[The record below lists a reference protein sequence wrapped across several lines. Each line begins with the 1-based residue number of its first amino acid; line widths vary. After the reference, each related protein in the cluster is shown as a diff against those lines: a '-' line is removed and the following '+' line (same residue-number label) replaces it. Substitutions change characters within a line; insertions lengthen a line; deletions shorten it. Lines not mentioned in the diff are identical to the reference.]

1 MIIKNGVKRLSL
13 NDSFI
18 QEVSDE
24 VRRDKLFGFF
34 RRYAWIGI
42 GLVLLLVGAA
52 GVNEYRKSQYK
63 LNAELNGD
71 QLREVLEN
79 YAKSADFEQYYSYL
93 NEDLAGK
100 PLAVL
105 NQSFLI
111 SPEGNSKKS
120 IRHLKEVAGNS
131 KLPIALR
138 DLATLYEAYF
148 FGSEIEGKMDQ
159 LNALSGP
166 DRPYRVLAMEA
177 KVDLLIGD
185 NAFEDALVEIDLI
198 EASLSPSSE
207 ISFRIKNLRQII
219 QSKISSD

>member
-1 MIIKNGVKRLSL
+1 M
-13 NDSFI
+13 

-24 VRRDKLFGFF
+24 VRRDKLFAFF

-52 GVNEYRKSQYK
+52 GVNEYRKSQQK
-63 LNAELNGD
+63 VDAELNGD

-79 YAKSADFEQYYSYL
+79 YTKSGDFEQYYSYL
-93 NEDLAGK
+93 KEDLAGK

-120 IRHLKEVAGNS
+120 LLHLKEVAGNS

-138 DLATLYEAYF
+138 DLATLYEIYL
-148 FGSEIEGKMDQ
+148 FGSEIEGKIDQ

-177 KVDLLIGD
+177 KVNFLIGD
-185 NAFEDALVEIDLI
+185 NAFEDALAEIDLI
-198 EASLSPSSE
+198 EASLSPSPAM
-207 ISFRIKNLRQII
+207 ISRIKNLRKII
-219 QSKISSD
+219 QSKINSE

>member
-1 MIIKNGVKRLSL
+1 M
-13 NDSFI
+13 

-34 RRYAWIGI
+34 RRYAWIGV
-42 GLVLLLVGAA
+42 GLVLILVGAA
-52 GVNEYRKSQYK
+52 GVNEYWKSQQK
-63 LNAELNGD
+63 LDAELNGD

-79 YAKSADFEQYYSYL
+79 YIQSADFEQYYSYL
-93 NEDLAGK
+93 DQDLAGK

-111 SPEGNSKKS
+111 SPEGKSKKS
-120 IRHLKEVAGNS
+120 LGHLKEVAGNS

-138 DLATLYEAYF
+138 DLAILYEVYV
-148 FGSEIEGKMDQ
+148 FGSENEGKMDQ

-166 DRPYRVLAMEA
+166 DRPYRILAMEA

-185 NAFEDALVEIDLI
+185 NAFEEALAEIDLI

-207 ISFRIKNLRQII
+207 SSSRIKNLRQII

>member
-1 MIIKNGVKRLSL
+1 M
-13 NDSFI
+13 

-52 GVNEYRKSQYK
+52 GVNEYRKSQQK
-63 LNAELNGD
+63 LVAELNGD

-79 YAKSADFEQYYSYL
+79 YTESADFEQYYSYL
-93 NEDLAGK
+93 EKDLAGK

-120 IRHLKEVAGNS
+120 LGHLNAVAGNS
-131 KLPIALR
+131 KLPIVLR
-138 DLATLYEAYF
+138 DLATLYEVYV
-148 FGSEIEGKMDQ
+148 FGSEIEGKMDR

-166 DRPYRVLAMEA
+166 DRPYRILAMEA
-177 KVDLLIGD
+177 KVDSLIGD
-185 NAFEDALVEIDLI
+185 NAFEDALGELDLI

-207 ISFRIKNLRQII
+207 TSSRIKNLRQII

>member
-219 QSKISSD
+219 QSKINSD

>member
-1 MIIKNGVKRLSL
+1 M
-13 NDSFI
+13 

-34 RRYAWIGI
+34 RRYAWIGV
-42 GLVLLLVGAA
+42 GLVLILVGAA
-52 GVNEYRKSQYK
+52 GVNEYWKSQQK
-63 LNAELNGD
+63 LDAELNGD

-79 YAKSADFEQYYSYL
+79 FTKSSDFERYYSYL
-93 NEDLAGK
+93 EQDLAGK

-120 IRHLKEVAGNS
+120 LGHLKEVAGNS

-138 DLATLYEAYF
+138 DLATLYEVYV

-166 DRPYRVLAMEA
+166 DRPYRILAMEA

-207 ISFRIKNLRQII
+207 MSSRIKNLRQII

>member
-1 MIIKNGVKRLSL
+1 LIIKNGVKRLSL

-207 ISFRIKNLRQII
+207 MSSRIKNLRQII
-219 QSKISSD
+219 QSKINSD

>member
-1 MIIKNGVKRLSL
+1 M
-13 NDSFI
+13 
-18 QEVSDE
+18 QEVSEE

-34 RRYAWIGI
+34 RRYSWIGI

-52 GVNEYRKSQYK
+52 GVNEYRKSQQK
-63 LNAELNGD
+63 LAAELNGD
-71 QLREVLEN
+71 QLREVLDR
-79 YAKSADFEQYYSYL
+79 YTKSADFEQYYSYL
-93 NEDLAGK
+93 KKDLAGK

-120 IRHLKEVAGNS
+120 LLHLKEVAGNS

-138 DLATLYEAYF
+138 DLATLYEVYL
-148 FGSEIEGKMDQ
+148 FGSGIEGKIDQ

-177 KVDLLIGD
+177 KVNFLIGD
-185 NAFEDALVEIDLI
+185 NAFEDALAEIDLI
-198 EASLSPSSE
+198 EASLSPSSTM
-207 ISFRIKNLRQII
+207 ISRIKNLRKII
-219 QSKISSD
+219 ESKISSE

>member
-1 MIIKNGVKRLSL
+1 M
-13 NDSFI
+13 

-42 GLVLLLVGAA
+42 VLVLLLVSAA
-52 GVNEYRKSQYK
+52 GVNEYRKSQLK
-63 LNAELNGD
+63 LDAELNGD
-71 QLREVLEN
+71 KLREVLEN
-79 YAKSADFEQYYSYL
+79 YTKSADFEQYYSYL
-93 NEDLAGK
+93 KEDLAGK
-100 PLAVL
+100 PLAIL
-105 NQSFLI
+105 NQGFLI
-111 SPEGNSKKS
+111 SPEGSSKKS
-120 IRHLKEVAGNS
+120 IVHLKEVAGNS

-138 DLATLYEAYF
+138 DLAKLYEVYLF
-148 FGSEIEGKMDQ
+148 ESENGRKMDQ

-207 ISFRIKNLRQII
+207 MSSRIKNLRQII